1 MSGKR
6 DYYEVL
12 GLNKT
17 ASEAEIKKSFRSLA
31 RKFHPDKNQND
42 SNAESRFKELQ
53 EAYAILSNPQQRRN
67 YDMFGHDSPGGSP
80 FGPSGFQ
87 SVNIN
92 FDDLFGG
99 GFDSLFSQFFGGQ
112 EADRENGSDIL
123 FRHKIPFQV
132 AMDGANDQIQIEVKR
147 NCNNCDGR
155 GSSSSDGFRQCPSCD
170 GRGRIDEIS
179 MIGPFRQRIR
189 KDCNSCRGS
198 GRIVTDPCTICKGEG
213 RSFQSSKVN
222 FLISPGVRD
231 GTRLRIRSQG
241 ESSTSINGNPGDLF
255 IELDLEPH
263 PWFERDG
270 PDLLMALPLSYADLS
285 LGADIEIPHLDS
297 QDLRISVPPGSRPG
311 DTILIPDRGLPSH
324 RGIQNRGSVTAVL
337 KLAMPKK
344 NSRKMRK
351 KISEIRDEMEEE
363 LETLENRILLEAKKR
378 RRS

>member
-1 MSGKR
+1 
-6 DYYEVL
+6 
-12 GLNKT
+12 
-17 ASEAEIKKSFRSLA
+17 
-31 RKFHPDKNQND
+31 
-42 SNAESRFKELQ
+42 
-53 EAYAILSNPQQRRN
+53 
-67 YDMFGHDSPGGSP
+67 
-80 FGPSGFQ
+80 
-87 SVNIN
+87 
-92 FDDLFGG
+92 
-99 GFDSLFSQFFGGQ
+99 
-112 EADRENGSDIL
+112 
-123 FRHKIPFQV
+123 
-132 AMDGANDQIQIEVKR
+132 
-147 NCNNCDGR
+147 
-155 GSSSSDGFRQCPSCD
+155 CD